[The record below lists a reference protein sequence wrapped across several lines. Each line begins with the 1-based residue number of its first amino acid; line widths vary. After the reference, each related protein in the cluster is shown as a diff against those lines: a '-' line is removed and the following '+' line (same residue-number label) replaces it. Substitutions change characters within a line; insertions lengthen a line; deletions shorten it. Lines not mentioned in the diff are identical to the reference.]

1 MTSDRYNT
9 HVHRLTRKQFLTLGT
24 APLLSRFSF
33 GQSGPR
39 PKNVLLLMSDQHRPH
54 ALGVD
59 GNPYARTPNLDGLA
73 RSAVRFDSVYCSNP
87 VCVPSRASLLTGLY
101 THNHGAL
108 NNSIP
113 WPFEKKTIAHHLGRA
128 GYMTALI
135 GKMHFVDAQTH
146 GFDYHLDFNDW
157 YQYLGPKTKLYA
169 DELSRANSGSG
180 MPQIDDLWRDAGDP
194 WKGLRTLDDRE
205 GFVHLGRASKMAE
218 QDHFESFV
226 ARESVRFLRN
236 HGRRQPFFLISS
248 FLKPH
253 DPFMPAERFAAMF
266 KAEDMKLPES
276 WGKVELSTVPHEIAD
291 SIGKNGP
298 SPEVRSEAQARQRMA
313 MYYANLAQ
321 MDDCLGKVLAALR
334 ELDLEK
340 DTIVLYTADHG
351 EMLGEHGLWQ
361 KFVFYEPSVGVPLI
375 VRVPGLTP
383 ADARSKTPVSL
394 VSVLPTVLE
403 LCGISMP
410 SGLDGE
416 SMVRDLKE
424 PGRTRDTTVY
434 SEYNLGNNRAKYM
447 IRRGDFK
454 YCWYKSDTPELY
466 DLRKDPQ
473 EMRNLATAAEYKAK
487 VEEMKDQLFAW
498 HRPA

>member
-1 MTSDRYNT
+1 
-9 HVHRLTRKQFLTLGT
+9 
-24 APLLSRFSF
+24 
-33 GQSGPR
+33 
-39 PKNVLLLMSDQHRPH
+39 MSDQHRPH

-59 GNPYARTPNLDGLA
+59 GNAFARTPNLDGLA
-73 RSAVRFDSVYCSNP
+73 RSAVRFDSAYCSNP

-108 NNSIP
+108 NNTIP
-113 WPFEKKTIAHHLGRA
+113 WPFEKKTIGYYLGRA
-128 GYMTALI
+128 GYMTGLI

-194 WKGLRTLDDRE
+194 WKGARSLDDRE
-205 GFVHLGRASKMAE
+205 GFVHLGRASKIPE

-226 ARESVRFLRN
+226 ARESVRFLKG
-236 HGRRQPFFLISS
+236 HGRQQPFFLISS

-266 KAEDMKLPES
+266 KADDMKLPDS
-276 WGKVELSTVPHEIAD
+276 WGKVDLATVPREIAD
-291 SIGKNGP
+291 SIRKNGP
-298 SPEVRSEAQARQRMA
+298 TPEVRDAAGARQRIA

-321 MDDCLGKVLAALR
+321 MDECLGKVLAALR

-375 VRVPGLTP
+375 VRVPGVSR
-383 ADARSKTPVSL
+383 AGARSQTPVSQ
-394 VSVLPTVLE
+394 VQVLPTLLE
-403 LCGISMP
+403 LCHIAVP
-410 SGLDGE
+410 SGLDGDGFTQ
-416 SMVRDLKE
+416 DLVE

-434 SEYNLGNNRAKYM
+434 SEYNLANNHAKYM

-454 YCWYKSDTPELY
+454 YNYYKSDTPELY
-466 DLRKDPQ
+466 DLRRDPS
-473 EMRNLATAAEYKAK
+473 EMRNLASDAGHRGR
-487 VEEMKDQLFAW
+487 VEEMKGQLFAW